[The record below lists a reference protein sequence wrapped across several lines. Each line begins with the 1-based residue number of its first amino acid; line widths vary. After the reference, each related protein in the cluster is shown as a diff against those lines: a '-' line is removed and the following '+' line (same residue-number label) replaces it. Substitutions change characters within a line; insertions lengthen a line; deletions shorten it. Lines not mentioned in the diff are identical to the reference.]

1 MDRLARNAMLARQAN
16 MSYGKW
22 KALQPV
28 VVPEKKTE
36 VPEGWQACEECGKHF
51 KPGKGKRFCEEA
63 CRLKAYQRKI
73 TKKRAEYMRLYR
85 DRKAEENGN

>member
-1 MDRLARNAMLARQAN
+1 MDGLSRNAMLARQAS

-28 VVPEKKTE
+28 VVPEKKLE
-36 VPEGWQACEECGKHF
+36 VPEGWQPCEECGKRF

-63 CRLKAYQRKI
+63 CRLKAYQRK
-73 TKKRAEYMRLYR
+73 RAEYMRLYR
-85 DRKAEENGN
+85 DRKAAENGN